1 MFNWAELVL
10 ALLLFVAGPGAG
22 FYAIWTRLG
31 SIETKLDGI
40 NGRVDKHDVTIAVHD
55 EKLDRLTAL

>member
-1 MFNWAELVL
+1 
-10 ALLLFVAGPGAG
+10 
-22 FYAIWTRLG
+22 IWTRLG

-40 NGRVDKHDVTIAVHD
+40 NGRVDKHDVEIAVHD